1 MATVSGVNYTKQT
14 STPAD
19 LVLPRDSHGRVRV
32 MYDTYEASSLANPS
46 TIQLFKIPVDAR
58 VIDFK
63 IWHDALASS
72 TTLAFGD
79 ADDPD
84 RFMAAAS
91 SASAGIMV
99 PLIGKIDGFAGY
111 TYSAETV
118 VSLTMA
124 GAAATGTIHVYIMYV
139 VD

>member
-1 MATVSGVNYTKQT
+1 MATVTGVNYTKIT
-14 STPAD
+14 TTPVD
-19 LVLPRDSHGRVRV
+19 HILPRDAHGRVRV
-32 MYDTYEASSLANPS
+32 MYDTYEASSLADPS
-46 TIQLFKIPVDAR
+46 TIQLFKMPADAR

-72 TTLAFGD
+72 TTLALGD

-84 RFMAAAS
+84 RFMAAA
-91 SASAGIMV
+91 ASHAAGIMV
-99 PLIGKIDGFAGY
+99 PLIGKIDTFAGY

-124 GAAATGTIHVYIMYV
+124 GGAATGTIHAYVMYV

>member
-1 MATVSGVNYTKQT
+1 MATVSGVSYTKVT
-14 STPAD
+14 NTPVD
-19 LVLPRDSHGRVRV
+19 LILPRDMHGRVRV
-32 MYDTYEASSLANPS
+32 MYDTYEASSLADPS
-46 TIQLFKIPVDAR
+46 TIQLFKMPKDAR

-63 IWHDALASS
+63 IWHDALGGS

-79 ADDPD
+79 ASDTD

-91 SASAGIMV
+91 SASAGVMV
-99 PLIGKIDGFAGY
+99 PLIGKIDTFAGY
-111 TYSAETV
+111 TFTAETV

-124 GAAATGTIHVYIMYV
+124 GGAATGTIHAYIMYV

>member
-1 MATVSGVNYTKQT
+1 
-14 STPAD
+14 
-19 LVLPRDSHGRVRV
+19 
-32 MYDTYEASSLANPS
+32 MYDTYEASALADPS
-46 TIQLFKIPVDAR
+46 TIQLFKMPADAR

-72 TTLAFGD
+72 TTLALGD

-91 SASAGIMV
+91 SASAGVMV
-99 PLIGKIDGFAGY
+99 PLIGKIDTFAGY
-111 TYSAETV
+111 TFTAETV

-124 GAAATGTIHVYIMYV
+124 GAAATGTIHAYIMYV

>member
-1 MATVSGVNYTKQT
+1 MATVQGVNYTKVT
-14 STPAD
+14 TTP
-19 LVLPRDSHGRVRV
+19 VEHILPRDAHGRVRV
-32 MYDTYEASSLANPS
+32 MYDTYEASSLADPS
-46 TIQLFKIPVDAR
+46 TIQLFKMPADAR

-84 RFMAAAS
+84 RFMAAA
-91 SASAGIMV
+91 ASHVAGIMV
-99 PLIGKIDGFAGY
+99 PLIGKIDTFAGY

-124 GAAATGTIHVYIMYV
+124 GAAATGTIHAYIMYV

>member
-1 MATVSGVNYTKQT
+1 MATVSGVNYTKIT
-14 STPAD
+14 TTPVD
-19 LVLPRDSHGRVRV
+19 HILPRDAHGRVRV
-32 MYDTYEASSLANPS
+32 MYDTYEASALADPS
-46 TIQLFKIPVDAR
+46 TIQLFKMPADAR

-63 IWHDALASS
+63 IWHDALATS
-72 TTLAFGD
+72 TTLALGD

-99 PLIGKIDGFAGY
+99 PLIGKIDDFAGY

-124 GAAATGTIHVYIMYV
+124 GAAATGTIHAYIIYV